1 MMSEL
6 GNNNTAIPTITD
18 YLGTSR
24 ANNTYDTRNYT
35 TYYSTTITTTTTVT
49 ALRRL
54 VGWRSVRR
62 CGASYDAGGFP
73 RHLLVKYLNK
83 YLCTL

>member
-62 CGASYDAGGFP
+62 CGANYNAGRWGEGGFL
-73 RHLLVKYLNK
+73 RHLSY
-83 YLCTL
+83 